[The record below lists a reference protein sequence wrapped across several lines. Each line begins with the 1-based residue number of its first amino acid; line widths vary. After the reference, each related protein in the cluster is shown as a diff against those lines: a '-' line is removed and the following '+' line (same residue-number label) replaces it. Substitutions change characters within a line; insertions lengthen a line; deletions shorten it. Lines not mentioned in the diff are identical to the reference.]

1 MKEYMLYVTNASN
14 HNSLITKD
22 AKGQPFTKE
31 TAIAYGKQIRG
42 NTVFLIEGKKTLI
55 HS

>member
-14 HNSLITKD
+14 HNNLITKD
-22 AKGQPFTKE
+22 AKRQPFTKE
-31 TAIAYGKQIRG
+31 TAIEYGKQIQG

>member
-22 AKGQPFTKE
+22 AKGNNFTKE
-31 TAIAYGKQIRG
+31 SAIEYGKQIKD
-42 NTVFLIEGKKTLI
+42 NCVFLIEGKKTLI
-55 HS
+55 HA